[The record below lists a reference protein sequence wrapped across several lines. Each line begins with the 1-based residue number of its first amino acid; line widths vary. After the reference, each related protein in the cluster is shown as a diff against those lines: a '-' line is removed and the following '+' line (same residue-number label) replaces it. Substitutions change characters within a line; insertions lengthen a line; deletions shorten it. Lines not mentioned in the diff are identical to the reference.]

1 MEPDSRITL
10 GLGLDDS
17 EIDLLLASSTWADAT
32 LLLDASTALARSF
45 PGPGSNAAVG
55 DVVGLPLSIGDAG
68 ALQRAAAWIDDRYGR
83 LDALVI
89 GTVERL
95 AEPDRRCPWAREA
108 LPYRFATLGPI
119 LAFLPLL
126 ARARAARIVRF
137 PAVDSISGEAL
148 SGLLQGTA
156 IRLETLPRPASS
168 PMPGEGFARQGG
180 GDGALYID

>member
-17 EIDLLLASSTWADAT
+17 EIDLLLASSHWADAT

-126 ARARAARIVRF
+126 VRARAARIVRF
-137 PAVDSISGEAL
+137 STVDAISGEAL

-156 IRLETLPRPASS
+156 IRLETLPLPTSS
-168 PMPGEGFARQGG
+168 PTCDQDAFSGEIGKSAFC
-180 GDGALYID
+180 ID

>member
-17 EIDLLLASSTWADAT
+17 ELGVLLASNWADAT
-32 LLLDASTALARSF
+32 LLLDASTAPARSF
-45 PGPGSNAAVG
+45 PGPGSSAAVG
-55 DVVGLPLSIGDAG
+55 AVVGLPLSIDDAG

-89 GTVERL
+89 GSIERL
-95 AEPDRRCPWAREA
+95 AEPDRRCPWARGA

-137 PAVDSISGEAL
+137 PAVDSIRGEAL

-156 IRLETLPRPASS
+156 IRLETLPLPTSS
-168 PMPGEGFARQGG
+168 PTCDQDAFSGEIGKSAFC
-180 GDGALYID
+180 ID

>member
-17 EIDLLLASSTWADAT
+17 ELGVLLASNWADAT
-32 LLLDASTALARSF
+32 LLLDASTAPARSF
-45 PGPGSNAAVG
+45 PGPGSSAAVG
-55 DVVGLPLSIGDAG
+55 DVVGLPLSIDDAG

-89 GTVERL
+89 GSIERL
-95 AEPDRRCPWAREA
+95 AEPDRRCPWARGA

-126 ARARAARIVRF
+126 ARARAARVVRF
-137 PAVDSISGEAL
+137 PSFDAIGGEAL
-148 SGLLQGTA
+148 SDLLQGTA
-156 IRLETLPRPASS
+156 IRLETLPLPTSAQTSG
-168 PMPGEGFARQGG
+168 PGGRQGAVG
-180 GDGALYID
+180 IV